1 MTKDVYTDGSCL
13 GNPGYGG
20 WGFIVYEDGIGEIFR
35 QAGGK
40 QLTTNNV
47 MEMTAMDKSLEYV
60 LNTNTN
66 TNTHTSFTI
75 YTDSNYVKLGMTVWI
90 ENWKKKGYKTAAN
103 KEVKN
108 KELWMSI
115 DAKYQKV
122 KHRVKLEW
130 VKAHNGNE
138 RNEAVDL
145 LARTQAEKEKE
156 RR

>member
-1 MTKDVYTDGSCL
+1 MTKDIYTDGSCL

-20 WGFIVYEDGIGEIFR
+20 WGFIVYDGDGEIFR

-40 QLTTNNV
+40 QMTTNNV
-47 MEMTAMDKSLEYV
+47 MEMTAMDKALVYV
-60 LNTNTN
+60 RDNENGTR
-66 TNTHTSFTI
+66 FTI
-75 YTDSNYVKLGMTVWI
+75 YTDSNYVKQGMTVWI
-90 ENWKKKGYKTAAN
+90 ENWKKKGFRTAAN

-108 KELWMSI
+108 KDLWMSI

-130 VKAHNGNE
+130 VRAHNGNM

-145 LARTQAEKEKE
+145 LARTQAENE
-156 RR
+156 RK

>member
-1 MTKDVYTDGSCL
+1 MTKDIYTDGSCL

-20 WGFIVYEDGIGEIFR
+20 WGFIVYDGTGEIFR

-47 MEMTAMDKSLEYV
+47 MEMTAMDKALAYV
-60 LNTNTN
+60 LDREADAR
-66 TNTHTSFTI
+66 FTI

-90 ENWKKKGYKTAAN
+90 QNWKRTGYKTVA
-103 KEVKN
+103 KTDVKN

-115 DAKYQKV
+115 DAKYQQV
-122 KHRVKLEW
+122 KNRIKLEW
-130 VKAHNGNE
+130 VKAHEGNE
-138 RNEAVDL
+138 KNEAVDL
-145 LARTQAEKEKE
+145 LARTQAEKAKEKN

>member
-1 MTKDVYTDGSCL
+1 MTKDIYTDGSCL

-20 WGFIVYEDGIGEIFR
+20 WGFIVYDGTGEIFR

-47 MEMTAMDKSLEYV
+47 MEMTAMDKALAYV
-60 LNTNTN
+60 LDREADAR
-66 TNTHTSFTI
+66 FTI

-90 ENWKKKGYKTAAN
+90 QNWKRTGYKTVA
-103 KEVKN
+103 KTDVKN

-115 DAKYQKV
+115 DAKYQQV
-122 KHRVKLEW
+122 KNRVKLEW
-130 VKAHNGNE
+130 VKAHEGNE
-138 RNEAVDL
+138 KNEAVDL
-145 LARTQAEKEKE
+145 LARTQAEKAKEKN

>member
-1 MTKDVYTDGSCL
+1 MTKDIYTDGSCL

-20 WGFIVYEDGIGEIFR
+20 WGVIIYDGGGEIFR

-47 MEMTAMDKSLEYV
+47 MEMTAMDKALAYIRDNE
-60 LNTNTN
+60 NEA
-66 TNTHTSFTI
+66 HFTI
-75 YTDSNYVKLGMTVWI
+75 YTDSNYVKQGMTVWI
-90 ENWKKKGYKTAAN
+90 ENWKKKGFRTAAN

-108 KELWMSI
+108 KDLWMSI

-130 VKAHNGNE
+130 VRAHNGNT

-145 LARTQAEKEKE
+145 LARTHAEKEKE
-156 RR
+156 RK

>member
-1 MTKDVYTDGSCL
+1 MTKDIYTDGSCL

-20 WGFIVYEDGIGEIFR
+20 WGFIVYDDVGEMFR

-47 MEMTAMDKSLEYV
+47 MEMTAMEKTLEYV
-60 LNTNTN
+60 LGRETN
-66 TNTHTSFTI
+66 SRFTI

-90 ENWKKKGYKTAAN
+90 ENWKKKGYKTAA
-103 KEVKN
+103 KKDVKN

-115 DAKYQKV
+115 DAKYQKI
-122 KHRVKLEW
+122 KNRVKLEW
-130 VKAHNGNE
+130 VKAHDGNP

-145 LARTQAEKEKE
+145 LARTQAEKEREKD